1 MLSVGGGWRWCWRGA
16 AGEGGWCGSSAPSVA
31 AMIHYT
37 LEPQFNALIFSVSA
51 RHERFTLLPDPFVC
65 CAHGPPAGATDLL
78 AYLHAVGVQLATLG
92 DHYACLLTQ
101 VRAGSV
107 IFLVGVGSLVCWK
120 LWEHWRSGA
129 GTPSVAPPTPPTS
142 PAQRRPRG
150 LLASLLEE
158 DLVQDS
164 DEIDDEDPAF
174 IHGKYFGPDSPCA
187 EAPLEDCSPITPITD
202 FSEASTSEARC
213 QHYLADASASL
224 SANDGA
230 QSSSENSLPTDGES
244 DAELFPGTKRLV
256 KRKHRASELQ
266 RNQANHRQCSPKPRS
281 RHNSV
286 NNRRHKGE
294 ARVPNE
300 GQGSAMTHNQQTM
313 WLSSESSPEYVRSAV
328 RSHGLASHQTYD
340 LETPDSEEVIDRIR
354 RDLRGSQHG
363 RVGDYNGPWHAD
375 GSCLCCREQPDGE
388 EVLPCGNI
396 SSTSLSD
403 LMDKIRHRA
412 ARGSISRDAS
422 ITSNLSE
429 MVSMPHG
436 SRRLFK
442 REDSV
447 CSNLSGVSDLAPSEC
462 SEMSLDVSVQEDL
475 ASLTF
480 TCFNN
485 IEHEL
490 DDLKSSMLE
499 MDEEVTKFVAR
510 PDPYSFKTTFS
521 DYSMGSGESR
531 PSSAMEI
538 LSAHRSRANL
548 RLNLQPARPNTSSDS
563 EVVEGGTADASL
575 GSNHLVSGSEA
586 EGSLEWDSP
595 QHGWTS
601 AKAPVL
607 SKLQELPSE
616 DAESSHA
623 SMQDDAMLSLEWD
636 NDCLHQYEDEVPL
649 QDSSEHVFQPS
660 TQDSLTELEGFQEY
674 KIEFGR
680 HQLLPDH
687 SSLELDLEE
696 ELMSTTGGVEDMVAS
711 PFCNAPMTISIDSAI
726 HSGTGSRSASSSP
739 VPSGMGHSLLSSSG
753 LASSSEISPA
763 TPDSEG
769 TGWLAWE
776 RRLSPG
782 EFGSK
787 ARRYW
792 SSEESGYVEGL
803 EAPLDNI
810 HPHLSPVHE
819 IKEKEN
825 SDSNTST
832 PRHISSW
839 ESLNNNTTPNNN
851 TNTIINTNENQ
862 ANNKNITPVMGNK
875 TSSLNDNSWST
886 PTTTT
891 TTTTTT
897 SPDQSTNGLGTSSAI
912 GPKLEL
918 MKYANN
924 EWQGNTLKAQTIK
937 QGYSAISMELNIKH
951 LRQVRGDNYC
961 GVRAALYQ
969 ILARGLA
976 VPSGHTTHSRLAS
989 ELTQGAT
996 WLRDW
1001 TFGHRLNYSREDVL
1015 NGFLDCLDALDSLI
1029 LNLMGCENRECV
1041 VLARVNRDP
1050 LLDVRLCEAVKLHM
1064 LAAALDLHAANTCGE
1079 SVPLFAMI
1087 MFARHSSMTPRDL
1100 MKNHLNPVGD
1110 TAGLEQDQH
1119 KVEMFLLGH
1128 TLGVTLQVV
1137 RPASYGEDDFICYY
1151 PDSNIGL
1158 WPEVTLVAED
1168 DRHYNV
1174 LIK

>member
-1 MLSVGGGWRWCWRGA
+1 MLSAGGGWRWCWRGA

-65 CAHGPPAGATDLL
+65 CTHGPPPAATDLL

-174 IHGKYFGPDSPCA
+174 IHLLLDLSREYVRRLVLGKYFGPDSPCA
-187 EAPLEDCSPITPITD
+187 EAPLEDGSPITPITPITD
-202 FSEASTSEARC
+202 FSEASTSEARG

-230 QSSSENSLPTDGES
+230 RSSSENSLPTDGES

-266 RNQANHRQCSPKPRS
+266 RNQVNYRQCSPRPRS
-281 RHNSV
+281 RHSSINS
-286 NNRRHKGE
+286 RRHKAE
-294 ARVPNE
+294 ARAPNE
-300 GQGSAMTHNQQTM
+300 GVGQGAAVTHNQQAA
-313 WLSSESSPEYVRSAV
+313 WLSSESSPEYVRGAV
-328 RSHGLASHQTYD
+328 RGHGLASHQGYE

-354 RDLRGSQHG
+354 RHLRGSQHG
-363 RVGDYNGPWHAD
+363 RVGDYDGPWFAD
-375 GSCLCCREQPDGE
+375 GREQPEGE
-388 EVLPCGNI
+388 EALPSGNI
-396 SSTSLSD
+396 SSASLSD
-403 LMDKIRHRA
+403 LMDKMRHRA

-422 ITSNLSE
+422 ITSSLSE
-429 MVSMPHG
+429 LISMPQG

-475 ASLTF
+475 ASRTF

-548 RLNLQPARPNTSSDS
+548 RLNLHPARPNTSSDS
-563 EVVEGGTADASL
+563 EVVEGGAADASL

-601 AKAPVL
+601 AKAPAL

-623 SMQDDAMLSLEWD
+623 SMQDDAMPSLEWD

-649 QDSSEHVFQPS
+649 QDSSEHAFQPS
-660 TQDSLTELEGFQEY
+660 TQD
-674 KIEFGR
+674 R

-696 ELMSTTGGVEDMVAS
+696 ELMSTTGGMEDMVAS

-769 TGWLAWE
+769 TGWSAWE

-803 EAPLDNI
+803 EAPLDNA

-825 SDSNTST
+825 SDSSTST
-832 PRHISSW
+832 PQHTNSW
-839 ESLNNNTTPNNN
+839 GSLNNNTTPNNI
-851 TNTIINTNENQ
+851 TNTAINTNKNQ
-862 ANNKNITPVMGNK
+862 TNNNNTPVMGNK
-875 TSSLNDNSWST
+875 TSSHNDNNWSA
-886 PTTTT
+886 PTTA
-891 TTTTTT
+891 T
-897 SPDQSTNGLGTSSAI
+897 SPDQSTTGLGTSSAI

-918 MKYANN
+918 MKYANT
-924 EWQGNTLKAQTIK
+924 EWQGNTPKAQTIK
-937 QGYSAISMELNIKH
+937 QGYSAISMELNFKH

-969 ILARGLA
+969 VLARGLA

-1001 TFGHRLNYSREDVL
+1001 TFGHRLTYNREDVL
-1015 NGFLDCLDALDSLI
+1015 NGFLDCLDALDSLV

-1100 MKNHLNPVGD
+1100 LRNHLNPVGD
-1110 TAGLEQDQH
+1110 TAGLEQ
-1119 KVEMFLLGH
+1119 VEMFLLGH
-1128 TLGVTLQVV
+1128 TLRVTLQVV
-1137 RPASYGEDDFICYY
+1137 RPASYGQDDFICYY

-1174 LIK
+1174 LVK

>member
-1 MLSVGGGWRWCWRGA
+1 MAMEDACVVRRNSHWVVVVNLIHGNDLELALKYSLRCSGVLA
-16 AGEGGWCGSSAPSVA
+16 AA
-31 AMIHYT
+31 
-37 LEPQFNALIFSVSA
+37 
-51 RHERFTLLPDPFVC
+51 DK
-65 CAHGPPAGATDLL
+65 
-78 AYLHAVGVQLATLG
+78 
-92 DHYACLLTQ
+92 

-375 GSCLCCREQPDGE
+375 GREQPDGE

-660 TQDSLTELEGFQEY
+660 TQD
-674 KIEFGR
+674 R

-1110 TAGLEQDQH
+1110 TAGLEQ
-1119 KVEMFLLGH
+1119 VEMFLLGH

>member
-174 IHGKYFGPDSPCA
+174 IHLLLDLSREYVRRVVLGKYFGPDSPCA

-660 TQDSLTELEGFQEY
+660 TQD
-674 KIEFGR
+674 R

>member
-174 IHGKYFGPDSPCA
+174 IHLLLDLSREYVRRVVLGKYFGPDSPCA

-660 TQDSLTELEGFQEY
+660 TQDS
-674 KIEFGR
+674 
-680 HQLLPDH
+680 
-687 SSLELDLEE
+687 
-696 ELMSTTGGVEDMVAS
+696 
-711 PFCNAPMTISIDSAI
+711 
-726 HSGTGSRSASSSP
+726 
-739 VPSGMGHSLLSSSG
+739 SSG

>member
-1 MLSVGGGWRWCWRGA
+1 MAMEDACVVRRNSHWVVVVNLIHGNDLELALKYSLRCSGVLA
-16 AGEGGWCGSSAPSVA
+16 AA
-31 AMIHYT
+31 
-37 LEPQFNALIFSVSA
+37 
-51 RHERFTLLPDPFVC
+51 DK
-65 CAHGPPAGATDLL
+65 
-78 AYLHAVGVQLATLG
+78 
-92 DHYACLLTQ
+92 

-174 IHGKYFGPDSPCA
+174 IHLLLDLSREYVRRVVLGKYFGPDSPCA

>member
-1 MLSVGGGWRWCWRGA
+1 MAMGDPRVVRRNSQWVVVVKLIYGNDLELALDYYLKCSGVLA
-16 AGEGGWCGSSAPSVA
+16 AA
-31 AMIHYT
+31 
-37 LEPQFNALIFSVSA
+37 
-51 RHERFTLLPDPFVC
+51 DK
-65 CAHGPPAGATDLL
+65 
-78 AYLHAVGVQLATLG
+78 
-92 DHYACLLTQ
+92 

-129 GTPSVAPPTPPTS
+129 DNSPSVAPPTPSTS
-142 PAQRRPRG
+142 PAPRRPRG

-158 DLVQDS
+158 DLVQDL
-164 DEIDDEDPAF
+164 DDYDDEDPAF
-174 IHGKYFGPDSPCA
+174 IHLLLDLSREYVRRLVLGKYFGPDSPCA
-187 EAPLEDCSPITPITD
+187 EAPLEDGSPITDI
-202 FSEASTSEARC
+202 SEASTSEALC

-230 QSSSENSLPTDGES
+230 RSSSENSLPTDGES

-266 RNQANHRQCSPKPRS
+266 RNQVNHRQCSPRPRS
-281 RHNSV
+281 RPASV
-286 NNRRHKGE
+286 SSRRHKAE
-294 ARVPNE
+294 ARAPSE
-300 GQGSAMTHNQQTM
+300 GLAQGGAAGHGQQAA
-313 WLSSESSPEYVRSAV
+313 WLSSESSPENVRGAGRGHV
-328 RSHGLASHQTYD
+328 VPAHQGD
-340 LETPDSEEVIDRIR
+340 GLETPDSEEVIERIR
-354 RDLRGSQHG
+354 RQLRGSQHG
-363 RVGDYNGPWHAD
+363 RLGDYDGHWYAD
-375 GSCLCCREQPDGE
+375 GREQPEGE
-388 EVLPCGNI
+388 EAHPGGNI
-396 SSTSLSD
+396 SSASLSD
-403 LMDKIRHRA
+403 LIDKMRHRA
-412 ARGSISRDAS
+412 RGSLSRDTS
-422 ITSNLSE
+422 IASNLSE
-429 MVSMPHG
+429 LVGLPHG
-436 SRRLFK
+436 SRRYFK

-475 ASLTF
+475 ANGTF

-499 MDEEVTKFVAR
+499 MDEEVTKFVAK

-521 DYSMGSGESR
+521 DYSLGSGESR
-531 PSSAMEI
+531 PSSAMEV
-538 LSAHRSRANL
+538 LSAYRSRANL
-548 RLNLQPARPNTSSDS
+548 RLGLQPARANMSSDS
-563 EVVEGGTADASL
+563 ELVEGGAADVSL
-575 GSNHLVSGSEA
+575 GSNQFVSGSEA

-601 AKAPVL
+601 ARAPPL
-607 SKLQELPSE
+607 SKLPELPSE
-616 DAESSHA
+616 DAESSRA
-623 SMQDDAMLSLEWD
+623 SVQDDAMPSLEWD
-636 NDCLHQYEDEVPL
+636 NDCLRQYDDEVPL
-649 QDSSEHVFQPS
+649 QDSSEPAFQPS
-660 TQDSLTELEGFQEY
+660 AQD
-674 KIEFGR
+674 R

-696 ELMSTTGGVEDMVAS
+696 ELMSPPGGVEDMAAS

-739 VPSGMGHSLLSSSG
+739 VPLGMGHSLLSSSG
-753 LASSSEISPA
+753 LASSSEISLA

-769 TGWLAWE
+769 AGWSAWE

-803 EAPLDNI
+803 EAPLDNL

-825 SDSNTST
+825 SESSTST
-832 PRHISSW
+832 PLHTNSLN
-839 ESLNNNTTPNNN
+839 SLNNNTTTNN
-851 TNTIINTNENQ
+851 TNK
-862 ANNKNITPVMGNK
+862 NNNNNTPVMGNK
-875 TSSLNDNSWST
+875 TSSVNDNSWSAA
-886 PTTTT
+886 TTTT
-891 TTTTTT
+891 TNTTTT
-897 SPDQSTNGLGTSSAI
+897 SPDQFTTPHGTYSSV

-918 MKYANN
+918 MKYANT
-924 EWQGNTLKAQTIK
+924 EWQGDTSKAQTIK
-937 QGYSAISMELNIKH
+937 QGYSAIPVELNFRY

-961 GVRAALYQ
+961 GVRATLYQ
-969 ILARGLA
+969 VLARGLA
-976 VPSGHTTHSRLAS
+976 IPSGHTTHSRLAS
-989 ELTQGAT
+989 ELTRGAT

-1001 TFGHRLNYSREDVL
+1001 TFGHRLSYSREDVL
-1015 NGFLDCLDALDSLI
+1015 NGFLDCLDALDSLV

-1041 VLARVNRDP
+1041 VLARLNRDP

-1064 LAAALDLHAANTCGE
+1064 LAAALDLHAANACGE

-1100 MKNHLNPVGD
+1100 LRNHLNPVGD
-1110 TAGLEQDQH
+1110 TAGLEQ
-1119 KVEMFLLGH
+1119 VEMFLLGH

-1137 RPASYGEDDFICYY
+1137 RPASYGQDDFICYY
-1151 PDSNIGL
+1151 PDVNIGL

-1174 LIK
+1174 LVK

>member
-174 IHGKYFGPDSPCA
+174 IHLLLDLSREYVRRVVLGKYFGPDSPCA

-739 VPSGMGHSLLSSSG
+739 VPSGMGHSLL
-753 LASSSEISPA
+753 
-763 TPDSEG
+763 
-769 TGWLAWE
+769 
-776 RRLSPG
+776 R
-782 EFGSK
+782 
-787 ARRYW
+787 
-792 SSEESGYVEGL
+792 
-803 EAPLDNI
+803 
-810 HPHLSPVHE
+810 
-819 IKEKEN
+819 EKEN

>member
-1 MLSVGGGWRWCWRGA
+1 MLTEDLVFCLASYVWRQVT
-16 AGEGGWCGSSAPSVA
+16 PS
-31 AMIHYT
+31 
-37 LEPQFNALIFSVSA
+37 
-51 RHERFTLLPDPFVC
+51 
-65 CAHGPPAGATDLL
+65 DL
-78 AYLHAVGVQLATLG
+78 
-92 DHYACLLTQ
+92 
-101 VRAGSV
+101 RAGSV

-174 IHGKYFGPDSPCA
+174 IHLLLDLSREYVRRVVLGKYFGPDSPCA